1 MHETLKNIIESL
13 LEGSEI
19 HLVDLSVS
27 PRGKKQMLEVF
38 VDTEAGITAD
48 ELAVFSRGLEEE
60 IEKRSD
66 FNLPYTLEVS
76 SPGLERPVR
85 FPWQYRRHTGRQV
98 NVAYRKADEQM
109 VHTGEIVEVDDDQ
122 LIVRDGE
129 GLRAI
134 PHENIERAVIQATL

>member
-1 MHETLKNIIESL
+1 MHEALKNIIESL

-19 HLVDLSVS
+19 RLVDLLVS

-60 IEKRSD
+60 IENRSD
-66 FNLPYTLEVS
+66 FNVPYTLEVS
-76 SPGLERPVR
+76 SPGLERPLR

-134 PHENIERAVIQATL
+134 PHDNIERAIIQATL

>member
-1 MHETLKNIIESL
+1 MHETLKHTIEHL

-19 HLVDLSVS
+19 RLVDLSVA
-27 PRGKKQMLEVF
+27 PRGRKQMLEVF
-38 VDTEAGITAD
+38 VDTETGITAD
-48 ELAVFSRGLEEE
+48 ELAAFSRSLEKE
-60 IEKRSD
+60 IEKRSV
-66 FNLPYTLEVS
+66 FSVPYTLEVS
-76 SPGLERPVR
+76 SPGLERPLR

-98 NVAYRKADEQM
+98 NVAYRKVDEQM
-109 VHTGEIVEVDDDQ
+109 VHTGEIVDVDEDQ